1 MNKLFINKYILL
13 LIRIFL
19 AFIFIYAGIEKI
31 SDPAAFSDA
40 ISNYKLLPLHFVNIF
55 AIILP
60 WTELVAGILLLFGI
74 LVRENSFIISS
85 LIIIFLIAI
94 GISLIRGL
102 NIDCGCFG
110 TSAGSEIGLLKL
122 GENLFLVVLGFILM
136 KYNSDYL
143 TITSSKKI
151 G

>member
-1 MNKLFINKYILL
+1 MNKLFINNYLLL

-31 SDPAAFSDA
+31 SNPSAFSDA
-40 ISNYKLLPLHFVNIF
+40 VNNYKLLPLHFVNIF

-74 LVRENSFIISS
+74 LVKENSFIISS
-85 LIIIFLIAI
+85 LIIIFMIAI

-110 TSAGSEIGLLKL
+110 TSAGSKIGLLKL

-136 KYNSDYL
+136 KYDSL
-143 TITSSKKI
+143 FLSFSSS
-151 G
+151 